1 MPIKIAQNQFVEVNK
16 MKTKKNQKKSK
27 NKLNK

>member
-1 MPIKIAQNQFVEVNK
+1 MPINKVQNQLVEVNK